1 MITMYRVYIH
11 KNKIN
16 NKVYVGMT
24 SKSVMDRWG
33 GGIRG
38 YNHNPYLVA
47 DILKYGE
54 DAFDHYIVKDNLTK
68 KEVQLLE
75 RQTIIELNATDEKYG
90 YNCNC
95 KGHSRKSTYKKVS
108 KALTGKPL
116 SKERVEKMRGRPVS
130 EETRQKIR
138 EKQLGKVQSPE
149 TIHKR
154 SMLLKGHPVSE
165 ETRRKMS
172 EAQLGKKNHMYGKH
186 NSEEA
191 KRKISIANSNPS
203 AEIRAKISAASKRNV
218 TGRLYVN
225 DGINNRMIKPEQLD
239 EFLSNG
245 FVRGRILPYVH
256 RSSTVSDTTREKVSK
271 NHKGRIRVTNGMDNK
286 SIWSEQLDEYLA
298 NGYYKGMTTKRKSK
312 EE

>member
-1 MITMYRVYIH
+1 MYRVYIH

-33 GGIRG
+33 GGVRG

-47 DILKYGE
+47 DVLKYGE
-54 DAFDHYIVKDNLTK
+54 DAFDHYTVKDNLTR
-68 KEVQLLE
+68 EEAQLLE

-95 KGHSRKSTYKKVS
+95 KGHSRKSTYEKVS

-116 SKERVEKMRGRPVS
+116 SKERIEKLKSRPVS

-138 EKQLGKVQSPE
+138 EKLLGKVQSLE
-149 TIHKR
+149 TRLKR
-154 SMLLKGHPVSE
+154 GASLKGHLVSE

-172 EAQLGKKNHMYGKH
+172 EAQLGEKNHMYGKH

-191 KRKISIANSNPS
+191 RRKISIANSNPS

-218 TGRLYVN
+218 TGRLFVN
-225 DGINNRMIKPEQLD
+225 DGVNNRMIKPEQLD

-245 FVRGRILPYVH
+245 FVRGRILPHVH
-256 RSSTVSDTTREKVSK
+256 RSSTVSDATREKVSK
-271 NHKGRIRVTNGMDNK
+271 NHKGRIRVTNGIDNK
-286 SIWSEQLDEYLA
+286 SIWPEQLDEYLS
-298 NGYYKGMTTKRKSK
+298 NGYYKGMTIKRKRK